1 MSDYNVNTT
10 SGLFLTHSEKFGDNI
25 AIRHKS
31 LGLWQDVTWNQYRE
45 AAMSVAAGLLSIGAE
60 KGDFV
65 GVIGENCPEWLYID
79 LGTQLAGSIT
89 VGIYTT
95 NAVEQC
101 EYVVNHAQCSYLFLE
116 NEEQLDKWLQFRDTS
131 PKIKKVIVWDWKG
144 LDNFS
149 DDLVIS
155 LDELMEIGASA
166 DGEIIAKGENIRR
179 CLEEDETSILIYT
192 SGTTGPPKGVMLTH
206 KNLTWSAHALSSI
219 QEETKAR
226 PGDEVLSFLPLCHIF
241 ERMFSV
247 LIHIQSG
254 YVVNFIERPE
264 TIAENLREVSPTI
277 GYAVPRIWEKY
288 HAKINLAIDEATTF
302 KRWFA
307 LYAISHGKRF
317 IQRKIDHK
325 SISLFALTTR
335 WILKR
340 TVYWQMRK
348 HLGME
353 RMRYALSGAAPIA
366 PDILLFFNAI
376 GLNILEGYGQS
387 ETCAV
392 TSATQYG
399 AFRFGTVGV
408 PLPGV
413 EVRLSD
419 ESEIL
424 VKGPCVFKGYFK
436 NEEATRSIIKEGW
449 LYTGDIGEID
459 ASNHIIIT
467 DRKKDIII
475 TAGGKN
481 IAPQYIE
488 NKLKC
493 SSYINDAVVIGDK
506 RKFVSALIVLDEENI
521 NKYAQ
526 EHKVV
531 YQTYADLAV
540 DDQVIQLIQKEI
552 DVANKMLSRVESV
565 RKFVILPKRLYQED
579 GDVTPTM
586 KVKRNA
592 ISKNYEQLIE
602 SMYQ

>member
-1 MSDYNVNTT
+1 MSGYNVNTLP
-10 SGLFLTHSEKFGDNI
+10 GLFLTHSEKFGNNI
-25 AIRHKS
+25 ALRHKS

-45 AAMSVAAGLLSIGAE
+45 AAMSVATGLLSIGAD

-79 LGTQLAGSIT
+79 LGAQLAGAVT

-101 EYVVNHAQCSYLFLE
+101 EYVVNHAQCTYLFLE

-131 PKIKKVIVWDWKG
+131 PQIKKVIVWDWKG

-155 LDELMEIGASA
+155 LDELMEIGEKA
-166 DGEIIAKGENIRR
+166 DGEIVAKGENIRKG
-179 CLEEDETSILIYT
+179 LEEDETSILIYT

-206 KNLTWSAHALSSI
+206 KNLTWAAHALSNI
-219 QEETKAR
+219 QEETRVR

-247 LIHIQSG
+247 VLHIQAG

-264 TIAENLREVSPTI
+264 TIAENLREISPTI

-288 HAKINLAIDEATTF
+288 HAKINLAIDEATIV

-307 LYAISHGKRF
+307 QYAIRHGKRL

-325 SISLFALTTR
+325 GISFFAKATR
-335 WILKR
+335 WVLKR
-340 TVYWQMRK
+340 TVYWQIRK

-353 RMRYALSGAAPIA
+353 RMRYAFSGAAPIA

-392 TSATQYG
+392 TSATRYG
-399 AFRFGTVGV
+399 AFRFGTVGL

-419 ESEIL
+419 EGEIL

-436 NEEATRSIIKEGW
+436 NEEATRNTIKEGW

-459 ASNHIIIT
+459 ETDHIIIT

-493 SSYINDAVVIGDK
+493 SSYVNDAVVIGDK

-526 EHKVV
+526 DHKVV

-540 DDQVIQLIQKEI
+540 DDQIIQLLQKEI
-552 DVANKMLSRVESV
+552 DSVNKELSRVESV
-565 RKFVILPKRLYQED
+565 RKFVILPKRLYEED

-586 KVKRNA
+586 KVKRSA